1 MNTTKKRS
9 EHLKKLV
16 CIALFCALAYI
27 VSFCFPIKVS
37 FLTFDAKDSII
48 AVGGMFFGPVAA
60 LVMSVVVP
68 LLEFLSVSDTGIYGL
83 IMNFLSSAAF
93 SVTASLVYKY
103 RRRISGAVIGLLAAV
118 VTTTGV
124 MMIANLFITPFYM
137 SVPRE
142 DVALMIPTLLLPFNL
157 IKTVL
162 NSALVLLLYKPITK
176 ALRATKLV
184 PASKETGRHSTAVTV
199 VTVICAA
206 ILLVV
211 SVILY
216 ITVMGGS
223 FSIFNKDIFP
233 LDFFSR
239 I

>member
-1 MNTTKKRS
+1 MKTTKKRS
-9 EHLKKLV
+9 EHLKKLI

-48 AVGGMFFGPVAA
+48 AVGGMFFGPLSA
-60 LVMSVVVP
+60 LVMSIIVP
-68 LLEFLSVSDTGIYGL
+68 FLEFITTSDTGLYGF

-103 RRRISGAVIGLLAAV
+103 RRKISGAVIGLIVAV
-118 VTTTGV
+118 FVTTGI

-142 DVALMIPTLLLPFNL
+142 EVATMIPTLLLPFNL
-157 IKTVL
+157 VKTIL
-162 NSALVLLLYKPITK
+162 NSALVLLLYKPIIT

-184 PASKETGRHSTAVTV
+184 PAPKEEKKRSVAVTV
-199 VTVICAA
+199 ITIVCAA
-206 ILLVV
+206 VLIAASLFV
-211 SVILY
+211 Y
-216 ITVMGGS
+216 IKVFGGY
-223 FSIFNKDIFP
+223 FN
-233 LDFFSR
+233 FFG